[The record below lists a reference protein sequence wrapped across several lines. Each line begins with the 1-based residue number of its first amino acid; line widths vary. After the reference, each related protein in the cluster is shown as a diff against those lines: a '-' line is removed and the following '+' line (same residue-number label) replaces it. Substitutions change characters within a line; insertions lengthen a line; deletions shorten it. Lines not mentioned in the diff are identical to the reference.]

1 MPRRVLVIDSKEAP
15 DVLRTALR
23 DGFAAIRA
31 EFELPAHFPAEVQ
44 AEADAAA
51 DPARALPAGAADRR
65 DLPLV
70 TLDPPGAMDLDQAM
84 AIERRGT
91 GYRVWYA
98 IADVAHFV
106 APGSALDREAR
117 RRGETIYLPDGRV
130 PLHPPV
136 LSEGAASLLPDAD
149 RPAVLWRMDLDSG
162 GDLGEIEVVRALVRS
177 RARLDYPAM
186 ARALDQDTAPDAIN
200 MLREVGPLLMARE
213 VTRGGISLHTPT
225 QEISADGGPD
235 LAGWR
240 LEYRAGLAIEDW
252 NAQISLLTGMAAARL
267 MLAAGTGILRTLPEA
282 DPGTVGRLHR
292 AARAL
297 RVRWPEGET
306 YASLIRRMDP
316 AKPRQ
321 AAFLTEATAL
331 LRGAGYTS
339 FHGARPPYVRHAALA
354 TEYAHVT
361 APLRRLVD
369 RFGSEVCLA
378 VSAGRP
384 VPEWVCQALPGL
396 PAEMAEGER
405 RAKAV
410 ERASIDL
417 AEVVILRDRI
427 GEEFDG
433 VVLDLNDRIDW
444 DRNGKPDAG
453 VVMLHE
459 PAVIGRIDGHD
470 LPQGAQ
476 VRVRLV
482 SAQLETRRVMFDWVD
497 ATVYPEGTVIKG
509 DVIRTDGARPE
520 PGPEGTGPGGPAPE
534 PAAAPGGAAESTPTG
549 TNGTRRSRALKHA
562 AQKNKARGQ
571 APGDDGTTGVTDIDP
586 GTGTETSTETDP
598 GTDDGTAEGERR

>member
-1 MPRRVLVIDSKEAP
+1 VRQGRKTSTLPAVPRRVLVIDSKEAP
-15 DVLRTALR
+15 VALRTALT

-31 EFELPAHFPAEVQ
+31 EFELPAQFPAQ
-44 AEADAAA
+44 ILAEAEAAA
-51 DPARALPAGAADRR
+51 DPARPLPAGYADERS
-65 DLPLV
+65 LPLV
-70 TLDPPGAMDLDQAM
+70 TLDPPGSMDLDQAM
-84 AIERRGT
+84 AFERRGT
-91 GYRVWYA
+91 GFRVWYA
-98 IADVAHFV
+98 IADVARFV
-106 APGSALDREAR
+106 APGSVLDQEAR
-117 RRGETIYLPDGRV
+117 RRVETIYLPDGRV

-162 GDLGEIEVVRALVRS
+162 GALGEVQVRRALVRS

-186 ARALDQDTAPDAIN
+186 ARALDQDTAPDMIN
-200 MLREVGPLLMARE
+200 LLREVGQLLLARE
-213 VTRGGISLHTPT
+213 VTRGGISLNTPT
-225 QEISADGGPD
+225 QEIIADNAADP
-235 LAGWR
+235 AGWR

-252 NAQISLLTGMAAARL
+252 NAQISLLTGMAAAKL
-267 MLAAGTGILRTLPEA
+267 MLTAGTGILRTLPVPDA
-282 DPGTVGRLHR
+282 GTVSRLHR

-306 YASLIRRMDP
+306 YASLIRRMDS

-339 FHGARPPYVRHAALA
+339 FDGARPAYARHAALA

-378 VSAGRP
+378 VSAGQP
-384 VPEWVCQALPGL
+384 VPDWVCEALPDL
-396 PAEMAEGER
+396 PAGMAEGDH

-410 ERASIDL
+410 ERACIDL
-417 AEVVILRDRI
+417 AEVVLLRDRI

-482 SAQLETRRVMFDWVD
+482 SADLDTRRVVFDWVD
-497 ATVYPEGTVIKG
+497 ATTYPEGTVIKSEVKKP
-509 DVIRTDGARPE
+509 DVPDGEPPKAEPAADRNGVDSPAPKTDAGNNGTRKSRALRNAAE
-520 PGPEGTGPGGPAPE
+520 KNRAVHEDPGPEAG
-534 PAAAPGGAAESTPTG
+534 
-549 TNGTRRSRALKHA
+549 RA
-562 AQKNKARGQ
+562 
-571 APGDDGTTGVTDIDP
+571 
-586 GTGTETSTETDP
+586 
-598 GTDDGTAEGERR
+598 

>member
-1 MPRRVLVIDSKEAP
+1 MPRRVLVIDSEQAP
-15 DVLRTALR
+15 VAERSALT

-31 EFELPAHFPAEVQ
+31 EFELPERFPARAL
-44 AEADAAA
+44 AEAEAAA
-51 DPARALPAGAADRR
+51 DPARPLPAGYADERA
-65 DLPLV
+65 LPLV
-70 TLDPPGAMDLDQAM
+70 TLDPPGSMDLDQAM
-84 AIERRGT
+84 AFERLGT

-106 APGSALDREAR
+106 APGSALDQESR
-117 RRGETIYLPDGRV
+117 RRVETIYLPDGRV

-162 GDLGEIEVVRALVRS
+162 GALGEVRVRRALVRS

-186 ARALDQDTAPDAIN
+186 ARALDQDTAPDQIN
-200 MLREVGPLLMARE
+200 LLREVGQLLVARE
-213 VTRGGISLHTPT
+213 VTRGGISLNTPT
-225 QEISADGGPD
+225 QELTADDGAD
-235 LAGWR
+235 AAGWR

-267 MLAAGTGILRTLPEA
+267 MLSAGTGILRTLPEP

-306 YASLIRRMDP
+306 YPSLIRRMDS

-339 FHGARPPYVRHAALA
+339 FHGTRPTYARHAALA

-378 VSAGRP
+378 VSAGRD
-384 VPEWVCQALPGL
+384 VPDWVCEALPGL
-396 PAEMAEGER
+396 PAEMAEGDH

-410 ERASIDL
+410 ERACIDL
-417 AEVVILRDRI
+417 AEVVLLGDRI
-427 GEEFDG
+427 GEEFEG

-459 PAVIGRIDGHD
+459 PAVIGRLDGHD

-482 SAQLETRRVMFDWVD
+482 SADLATRRVMFDWLD
-497 ATVYPEGTVIKG
+497 STSYPEGTVIKG
-509 DVIRTDGARPE
+509 EAAKLESAVVDPPGSAAAAAADAGGA
-520 PGPEGTGPGGPAPE
+520 GGSGGPGG
-534 PAAAPGGAAESTPTG
+534 GADQRAKNGSG
-549 TNGTRRSRALKHA
+549 QNGTRRTRALRNA
-562 AQKNKARGQ
+562 AEKNKAAG
-571 APGDDGTTGVTDIDP
+571 GTATGHE
-586 GTGTETSTETDP
+586 GTATGP
-598 GTDDGTAEGERR
+598 AEGERR